1 MMSVNEPSYIV
12 SMEGQTWSLQSAVAV
27 VRAGHPPALR
37 SSTGA
42 VAESVTWLGPAAA
55 VMLPGVARWR
65 WCGGVAALLRSW
77 REEDNDHH

>member
-1 MMSVNEPSYIV
+1 MNLNTLYPGRTDWL
-12 SMEGQTWSLQSAVAV
+12 GQYRESAVAV
-27 VRAGHPPALR
+27 VGAGHPPALR

-42 VAESVTWLGPAAA
+42 VAVSVTWLGPAAA